1 MKRLLLLFLLSGLAL
16 SCQTKQDTE
25 LLVVREIDFDGET
38 NLQKVSNLLDR
49 EAALHYV
56 DILNWET
63 FPYKPEVSF
72 RIAYYQ
78 DQIWLKFYIRE
89 QHILA
94 QRTETNSST
103 HRDSCLEFF
112 FDPSSEGPY
121 YNFEVNAIGTVH
133 LAYGPGPGKHQ
144 REFVDPELIEK
155 QMQVHSTLGEE
166 PFAEID
172 GDFNWELTMIIP
184 AELFVH
190 HKDIKLKGLQS
201 KANFYKCGDDSSK
214 PHYLSWNPVGT
225 ERPNFH
231 TPEFFGKLV
240 FE

>member
-1 MKRLLLLFLLSGLAL
+1 MKKLLLLCFLSAL
-16 SCQTKQDTE
+16 TAACQTKQAAG
-25 LLVVREIDFDGET
+25 LLEVHEIEYEG
-38 NLQKVSNLLDR
+38 NINIQKVSNLLDR
-49 EAALHYV
+49 EAVMHHV
-56 DILNWET
+56 DVLNWEA
-63 FPYKPEVSF
+63 FPYRPEVSF
-72 RIAYYQ
+72 RIAYSE
-78 DQIWLKFYIRE
+78 DAIWLKFYIRE
-89 QHILA
+89 EHILA

-112 FDPSSEGPY
+112 FDPISEGPY

-144 REFVDPELIEK
+144 REFVEPDLIER
-155 QMQVHSTLGEE
+155 QMQVYSTLGEE

-184 AELFVH
+184 AELLVH
-190 HKDIKLKGLQS
+190 HKDLSLKGLRS
-201 KANFYKCGDDSSK
+201 KANFYKCGDDTSK

-231 TPEFFGKLV
+231 TPEFFGTLV
-240 FE
+240 FK